1 MSRTITD
8 TLSVPDF
15 GGFPPSTA
23 VTVNVYLLIF
33 SLSNDFFSTKNGII
47 SSSLCRIVT
56 SKSSFEVKVYVR
68 IALIPESGSRA
79 VCS

>member
-15 GGFPPSTA
+15 GGLPPSTA
-23 VTVNVYLLIF
+23 VTVSKCSF
-33 SLSNDFFSTKNGII
+33 FCSLSKDVFSTRN
-47 SSSLCRIVT
+47 
-56 SKSSFEVKVYVR
+56 VYVR